1 MTDYFQYVE
10 IKKFFNKI
18 FDFIKRRNYQ
28 FQNIIL
34 LKYFEIDKS
43 LLKKNFRFTT
53 YVAFIIIV
61 LYIIFLEF
69 ILMFNLFALKITL
82 ASYIRNLYSLMWF
95 EYI

>member
-82 ASYIRNLYSLMWF
+82 ASYIRNLYSLM
-95 EYI
+95 

>member
-82 ASYIRNLYSLMWF
+82 ASFIRNLYSLM
-95 EYI
+95 

>member
-61 LYIIFLEF
+61 LYTIFLEF

-82 ASYIRNLYSLMWF
+82 ASYIRNLYSLM
-95 EYI
+95 

>member
-69 ILMFNLFALKITL
+69 ILIFNLFALKITL
-82 ASYIRNLYSLMWF
+82 ASYIRNLYSLM
-95 EYI
+95 